1 MGKQGDFAHTIGT
14 TYISLQE
21 GQSMLLASVC
31 MYSYENVLRKTHV
44 CLQETPQPTKPFSA
58 KLMQTD

>member
-21 GQSMLLASVC
+21 GQSMPLASVC
-31 MYSYENVLRKTHV
+31 MYSYENVFRNTHYA
-44 CLQETPQPTKPFSA
+44 CLQPTKPFPA